1 MAIARHISINFWNDS
16 KVDDEFTPEDKYFML
31 YLLTNPHTSL
41 CGCYEIGFKAM
52 ERETGYSEDSV
63 RRILKRLEQEHEVIK
78 YCNETKEILIL
89 NWGKYN
95 WGKSEKLIAGVI
107 ADAEDIK
114 NEAFKKYVI
123 AKANGEEAEVI
134 EDELVEQPE
143 QIDLFDDAPIEESP
157 EVNTCPEHE
166 VIDYLNQT
174 AGTHYTYSKGTVKH
188 IRARLQEGHTRDD
201 CMSVISKK
209 WKDWEGTEYEKYI
222 NPETLFRPAN
232 FEKYLNQRVIPKQQ
246 AKGGWF

>member
-1 MAIARHISINFWNDS
+1 MAISRHISINFWNDS

-41 CGCYEIGFKAM
+41 CGCYEISFKAM

-78 YCNETKEILIL
+78 YCNETKEILIM

-107 ADAEDIK
+107 SDAEDIK

-123 AKANGEEAEVI
+123 AKANGEEAEVA
-134 EDELVEQPE
+134 EQEEQPMQE
-143 QIDLFDDAPIEESP
+143 QIDLLDDAPIEESP
-157 EVNTCPEHE
+157 EVKTCPEHE

-188 IRARLQEGHTRDD
+188 IKARLNEGHTRDD
-201 CMSVISKK
+201 CMAVISKK
-209 WKDWEGTEYEKYI
+209 WKDWEGTEYEKFV